1 MIIEKNDLSDV
12 PKAPMNI
19 DDLSDLPYIPQDPLP
34 KKSFAMYIIGTP
46 SSGKTNL
53 LMSMFLSHSTKKRV
67 RPKYYWKYF
76 DKIYFISASLETI
89 PISFLK
95 KIPEDQVF
103 NQYSD
108 ELMQI
113 IIQELKNG
121 ENENSAIV
129 LDDSIKDLKRSKILS
144 KLFLNRRHC
153 TQNGQEEG
161 QSGLSIFVTSQK
173 YTLLPLEVRGAC
185 SQYIIFKSSNRS
197 EVNRIKEELMFDLDP
212 QTQDEVLN
220 EAWKEPYSFLMIDVN
235 KPRDKKYYKKFDR
248 IIFEDE

>member
-1 MIIEKNDLSDV
+1 MLIEKNELSDV

-19 DDLSDLPYIPQDPLP
+19 DDLSDMPYIPAEPLP
-34 KKSFAMYIIGTP
+34 KKSFAMYLIGNP
-46 SSGKTNL
+46 GSGKTNL
-53 LMSMFLSHSTKKRV
+53 LLSMFLSHSTKKRKK
-67 RPKYYWKYF
+67 PKYYYKYF

-89 PISFLK
+89 PVSFLK

-108 ELMQI
+108 DLMGDI
-113 IIQELKNG
+113 IEDLKNG

-129 LDDSIKDLKRSKILS
+129 LDDSIKELKKSKILA

-153 TQNGQEEG
+153 SQNSQEEG

-185 SQYIIFKSSNRS
+185 SQYIIFKSSNS
-197 EVNRIKEELMFDLDP
+197 AEVNRIKDELMWDLDKE
-212 QTQDEVLN
+212 TQDAVLD

-248 IIFEDE
+248 IIFNDE